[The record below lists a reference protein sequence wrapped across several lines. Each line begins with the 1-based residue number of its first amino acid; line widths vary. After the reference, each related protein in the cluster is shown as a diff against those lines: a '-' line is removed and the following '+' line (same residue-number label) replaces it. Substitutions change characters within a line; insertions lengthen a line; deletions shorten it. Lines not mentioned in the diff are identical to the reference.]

1 MDTIT
6 FVMVAD
12 TDRNPQKQEWVQNT
26 PEALEDAAR
35 RGLPYRSLYSF
46 SSIPDKDAP
55 APYLYGDL
63 WIVTNDRSDR
73 VAALEAMRRIMDA
86 LLALYPDIEPGML
99 RRYLDSEGSV
109 YLRIPAV
116 MFGGEFGIP
125 FLPLYHRQMVAR
137 LLDALETPR
146 VKLATADRIGSSAL
160 RDFPADVVLA
170 QPYDL
175 WPFLFL
181 PPGRGRG
188 GRFTVEIDHHSFMDI
203 RPDEVW
209 LAVENGYRF
218 APRPVAPAFTS
229 LCELYES
236 IAFKRCVETRVQA
249 WLDALDLCPFFQACR
264 EHPEAVDGTKRALLF
279 GLLAPLDKI
288 GLGIALDLGERMPGC
303 SASTLRSEFADA
315 VYERRLVT
323 CADIAPVHGC
333 DGSCAVHTPYDREA
347 REQAGAA
354 VLLNYQ
360 ERKDGLYF
368 SATGWE
374 TEEIAEERVCSP
386 ISITSKVCNAEG
398 TGWAREVVV
407 EAPDGKRHCLT
418 IPLRECM
425 TQSADSLLTLLCDHG
440 LELAPGKHAA
450 ALLKRYFREASPARI
465 KVGVK
470 ALGWQGDCYVLPD
483 MVIGHYDRKPEYLGK
498 TGAFQASGSLTD
510 WISRVGCL
518 CQGNSL
524 PMLLVQFALT
534 GPLLKPCG
542 LEGGGLHLYG
552 PSSSGKTTLALVA
565 GSVCGGKPGRGN
577 LSQWRSTSNAL
588 EATAARH
595 NDGLLVLDEL
605 GEAAGDT
612 VFQASYM
619 LTNGQGK
626 ERLKADASARKT
638 HQWLLNYLST
648 GELSTGEKVEEN
660 GRRKVMAGQEV
671 RIINLPVLGAD
682 GGNVYTDLH
691 GFATPADL
699 SDHLKRAAKEVYG
712 TLLRAFL
719 MALCGSTP
727 DKLHANIERIMQDTR
742 AFVERVCPKEG
753 AGQLYR
759 VAVKFGLIAAA
770 GAFAARHALLPW
782 SEREAGNV
790 AEEWFRIWLE
800 NRGGTGNLEVE
811 KAIKN
816 IQDCWAR
823 NKESRF
829 MNLDSLGD
837 GSGFPREVAGFYWRA
852 DDEVVF
858 FLKAEVFSDLA
869 RSANRKELLDAMQEK
884 GMLLMTKAG
893 TRMETKS
900 INGQNIR
907 GVGFRPSSWLGQAE
921 VKEMPES
928 VASPDTTPILD
939 AEAF

>member
-1 MDTIT
+1 MS
-6 FVMVAD
+6 
-12 TDRNPQKQEWVQNT
+12 
-26 PEALEDAAR
+26 
-35 RGLPYRSLYSF
+35 GSLNCLRPSKGQTAGGYS
-46 SSIPDKDAP
+46 
-55 APYLYGDL
+55 
-63 WIVTNDRSDR
+63 
-73 VAALEAMRRIMDA
+73 
-86 LLALYPDIEPGML
+86 
-99 RRYLDSEGSV
+99 
-109 YLRIPAV
+109 
-116 MFGGEFGIP
+116 
-125 FLPLYHRQMVAR
+125 
-137 LLDALETPR
+137 
-146 VKLATADRIGSSAL
+146 
-160 RDFPADVVLA
+160 ADVR
-170 QPYDL
+170 
-175 WPFLFL
+175 L
-181 PPGRGRG
+181 PSVGPWRPVVPGRRWGR
-188 GRFTVEIDHHSFMDI
+188 T
-203 RPDEVW
+203 
-209 LAVENGYRF
+209 
-218 APRPVAPAFTS
+218 PRPVAPAFTS
-229 LCELYES
+229 LCGLYES
-236 IAFKRCVETRVQA
+236 ITFARCELTRVQA
-249 WLDALDLCPFFQACR
+249 RLDALALCPFFQACR
-264 EHPEAVDGTKRALLF
+264 EHPETVDGKKRALLF
-279 GLLAPLDKI
+279 GLLAPLGKN
-288 GLGIALDLGERMPGC
+288 GLRMALDLGERMPGC

-315 VYERRLVT
+315 AYERRLVT

-354 VLLNYQ
+354 ILLNYQ

-425 TQSADSLLTLLCDHG
+425 TQSADSLLMLLCDHG

-465 KVGVK
+465 KVGVRR
-470 ALGWQGDCYVLPD
+470 LGWQGDCYVLPD
-483 MVIGHYDRKPEYLGK
+483 MVIGHYDRKPEYLGE
-498 TGAFQASGSLTD
+498 TGAFQTAGSLTN

-565 GSVCGGKPGRGN
+565 GSVCGGRPGRGN
-577 LSQWRSTSNAL
+577 LSQWRSTANAL
-588 EATAARH
+588 ESTAARH
-595 NDGLLVLDEL
+595 NDGLLVLDEI
-605 GEAAGDT
+605 GEASSDT
-612 VFQASYM
+612 VFQAIYM

-626 ERLKADASARKT
+626 ERLRADATAKKPF
-638 HQWLLNYLST
+638 QWRLNYLST
-648 GELSTGEKVEEN
+648 GEVPTGEKIEAG
-660 GRRKVMAGQEV
+660 GRNKVMAGQEV

-727 DKLHANIERIMQDTR
+727 DKLHANTERIMQDTR

-790 AEEWFRIWLE
+790 AEEWFRIWLQ

-811 KAIKN
+811 KAIRAT
-816 IQDCWAR
+816 QDFWAR

-829 MNLDSLGD
+829 INLDSLGD

-852 DDEVVF
+852 DGEVVF
-858 FLKAEVFSDLA
+858 FLKAEVFSDLV
-869 RSANRKELLDAMQEK
+869 RSANRKELLDTMQEK

-921 VKEMPES
+921 AKEMPAA
-928 VASPDTTPILD
+928 VASPDTTAILD